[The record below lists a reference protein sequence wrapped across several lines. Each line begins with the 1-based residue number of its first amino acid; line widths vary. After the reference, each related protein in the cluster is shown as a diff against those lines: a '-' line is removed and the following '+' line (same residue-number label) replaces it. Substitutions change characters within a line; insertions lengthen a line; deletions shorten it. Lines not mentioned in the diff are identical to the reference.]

1 MALPLKMHLCICVWR
16 HKPCL
21 SVLGRVHNVCPVP
34 YTRAT
39 AIRALAS
46 LALPAHKIGISNVA
60 RRDMDAAVRA
70 AALASLADT
79 RPSSEDEVDSSSSGS
94 W

>member
-1 MALPLKMHLCICVWR
+1 MYSERMRLCLICFIDAQTR
-16 HKPCL
+16 MRL
-21 SVLGRVHNVCPVP
+21 VLEKNNVLVRLCTRV
-34 YTRAT
+34 
-39 AIRALAS
+39 L
-46 LALPAHKIGISNVA
+46 
-60 RRDMDAAVRA
+60 RDMDAAARA